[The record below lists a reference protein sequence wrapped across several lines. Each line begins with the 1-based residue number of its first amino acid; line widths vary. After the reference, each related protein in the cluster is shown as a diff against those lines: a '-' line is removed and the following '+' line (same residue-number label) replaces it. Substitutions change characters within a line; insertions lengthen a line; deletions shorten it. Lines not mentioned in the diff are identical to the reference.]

1 MFNSGIKATGKLNI
15 TIIDKFGNVKDSREI
30 NNLVVGT
37 GLSFI
42 VSRMKNAT
50 STVMSHLAI
59 GSSGTSAANN
69 DTTLGA
75 ETARDAL
82 LSTTV
87 SDTTIT
93 YSAQIAAGD
102 GTGSVK
108 EAGIFNASSDG
119 AMLCRTTFTEVTK
132 GVNDI
137 LAFSWTITLSAS

>member
-1 MFNSGIKATGKLNI
+1 MFRSKITATGKLEI
-15 TIIDKFGNVKDSREI
+15 TLLDKLGQIKAHREI
-30 NNLVVGT
+30 KNLVVGA

-42 VSRMKNAT
+42 ASRMKNT
-50 STVMSHLAI
+50 SSAVMTHLAI
-59 GSSGTSAANN
+59 GSGDAAATNSDTSLI
-69 DTTLGA
+69 T
-75 ETARDAL
+75 ETARNAL

-108 EAGIFNASSDG
+108 EAGIFNASSAG
-119 AMLCRTTFTEVTK
+119 TMLCRTTFAEVTK
-132 GVNDI
+132 GVDDI

>member
-1 MFNSGIKATGKLNI
+1 MFNSNIKAAGIL
-15 TIIDKFGNVKDSREI
+15 TIKVIDQFGNVKDSRKI

-42 VSRMKNAT
+42 SSRMKNAT

-59 GSSGTSAANN
+59 GSSGTSATSSDLA
-69 DTTLGA
+69 LGT

-102 GTGSVK
+102 GTGSVR
-108 EAGIFNASSDG
+108 EAGIFNASSAG
-119 AMLCRTTFTEVTK
+119 TMLCRTTFTEVTK
-132 GVNDI
+132 GVDDI

>member
-1 MFNSGIKATGKLNI
+1 MFNSDIKATGKLNI
-15 TIIDKFGNVKDSREI
+15 SIIDKFGNVKDSREI

-42 VSRMKNAT
+42 ASRMKNAT

-59 GSSGTSAANN
+59 GSSGTSASNS
-69 DTTLGA
+69 DTALGT
-75 ETARDAL
+75 ETARDVL
-82 LSTTV
+82 LSTTI

-102 GTGSVK
+102 GTGSVR
-108 EAGIFNASSDG
+108 EAGIFNSASNG
-119 AMLCRTTFTEVTK
+119 TMLCRTTFAELTK
-132 GVNDI
+132 GVDDI